1 MDELWFRV
9 GVYAGSHGWAMRGSQ
24 CIAVSFDS
32 RPSIPRVLYPCE
44 GNMRG
49 IYRLDVAMRCCQRTE
64 RISPERQCRLDC
76 RFRPRLKDTSEY
88 LIAAPS
94 SLNSLQ
100 IPALHSDYNVT
111 RQLIGDVDSAS
122 LKFSKSSMYMSR
134 VERISRDSVSLAE
147 MGKRVR

>member
-49 IYRLDVAMRCCQRTE
+49 IYRLDVAMRCCQRTDIPGKAMPFGLP
-64 RISPERQCRLDC
+64 ISPQVER
-76 RFRPRLKDTSEY
+76 Y
-88 LIAAPS
+88 LGVS
-94 SLNSLQ
+94 HSGTVLSQNGLQ
-100 IPALHSDYNVT
+100 IPIPHSDYNVT
-111 RQLIGDVDSAS
+111 RRLIRDVDSAS
-122 LKFSKSSMYMSR
+122 LKFSKSKMYMSR